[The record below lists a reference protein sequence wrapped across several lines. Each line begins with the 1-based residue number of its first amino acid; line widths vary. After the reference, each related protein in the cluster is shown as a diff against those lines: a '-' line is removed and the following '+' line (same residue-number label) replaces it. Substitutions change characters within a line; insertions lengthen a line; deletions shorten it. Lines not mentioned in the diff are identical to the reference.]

1 MKQSNPKTRQF
12 SIVCYCQPQRVAELF
27 STIRHYAC
35 IKHDK
40 DRYES
45 GENIGELKQEHYH
58 LLVVL
63 ENPRYYLAVRK
74 MLAEASK
81 QFSLGTILVEAVI
94 ELHSMYEYIL
104 HLDPLSANNEYK
116 ATYDVK
122 DVMCDDAVFW
132 DTVLNGKKAESNNKQ
147 FLIDLLTMPT
157 FALAVKYG
165 RDFIRNF
172 SKYNDFIRQLKA
184 DFGGDVDAVLDN
196 IQVVEAINEANS
208 CVLDGLGGI

>member
-27 STIRHYAC
+27 TTIRHYAC

-40 DRYES
+40 DRYEI

-58 LLVVL
+58 LIVVL

-81 QFSLGTILVEAVI
+81 EYGLGTILVEAVV

-104 HLDPLSANNEYK
+104 HQDPLSVNNEYK
-116 ATYDVK
+116 ATYDID
-122 DVMCDDAVFW
+122 DVMCDDVVFW
-132 DTVLNGKKAESNNKQ
+132 DTVLNGKKTETSNKQ
-147 FLIDLLTMPT
+147 FLIDLITLPSM
-157 FALAVKYG
+157 AMAIKYG
-165 RDFIRNF
+165 RDYIRNY
-172 SKYNDFIRQLKA
+172 SKYTDFAYTVISSF
-184 DFGGDVDAVLDN
+184 DGDKQAVLDT
-196 IQVVEAINEANS
+196 IDVVEAINEANT
-208 CVLDGLGGI
+208 CILDGLGGM

>member
-35 IKHDK
+35 IYHDK
-40 DRYES
+40 DKYES
-45 GENIGELKQEHYH
+45 GDRIGELKEPHYH
-58 LLVVL
+58 MIVVL
-63 ENPRYYLAVRK
+63 ENPRYYMAVRK
-74 MLAEASK
+74 MLADAST
-81 QFSLGTILVEAVI
+81 SLGLGTILVESVI

-104 HLDPLSANNEYK
+104 HQDPLSSQNQYK
-116 ATYDVK
+116 ASYDVT
-122 DVMCDDAVFW
+122 DVICDDAVFW
-132 DTVLNGKKAESNNKQ
+132 DTVLNGKKTESTNKQ

-172 SKYNDFIRQLKA
+172 SKYNDFINQLKA
-184 DFGGDVDAVLDN
+184 DFSGDVSAVLDN

-208 CVLDGLGGI
+208 CVLDGLGVM